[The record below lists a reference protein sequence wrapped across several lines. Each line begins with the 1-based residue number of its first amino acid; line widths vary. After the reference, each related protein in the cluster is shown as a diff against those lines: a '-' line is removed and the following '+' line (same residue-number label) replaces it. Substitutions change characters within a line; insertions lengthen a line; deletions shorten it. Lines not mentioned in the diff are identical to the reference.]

1 MIRRPPISTRTY
13 TLLPY
18 TTLFRSRERGHRHAD
33 LATGAAVAPRLL
45 HSACEQLLQQFDG
58 RLYRVLRGAA
68 EPRRPRDGPG
78 GTRCPQPSRAPHCP
92 DEGRDTV
99 EPAIGA
105 AGLPGECPPERP
117 TQGSGGQRPRDRK
130 STRMNY
136 SH

>member
-1 MIRRPPISTRTY
+1 MRISDWSSDVCSSD
-13 TLLPY
+13 L
-18 TTLFRSRERGHRHAD
+18 AD

-99 EPAIGA
+99 EPAI
-105 AGLPGECPPERP
+105 
-117 TQGSGGQRPRDRK
+117 DRK
-130 STRMNY
+130 SDGADKRW
-136 SH
+136 